1 MENNIHVPN
10 HQSDISLTTINHP
23 VGFPSSYPIHI
34 HYPLVNHQSDMVQS
48 SIDNGY
54 DGLGVTN
61 RPTDQLFLVIEIL
74 SGRRGTKAR
83 DVPWYCQW
91 FMNGY

>member
-83 DVPWYCQW
+83 DVP
-91 FMNGY
+91 